1 MSMINNKCVRNLVAQ
16 TLTNVLNHL
25 KVKKVDIA
33 KLIAKFSLA
42 KAKVMQADIMPASRR
57 HRRKGRLKVSSSSNV
72 DSLRLLSLVST
83 SLERTNASQLTPD
96 ILSGQYVP
104 NLIAEPFQVTR
115 EYTQKMHNQT
125 SSPTLGK
132 LINDWDQEEWGLLT
146 NARRPGLAVRLA
158 VK

>member
-83 SLERTNASQLTPD
+83 
-96 ILSGQYVP
+96 
-104 NLIAEPFQVTR
+104 
-115 EYTQKMHNQT
+115 
-125 SSPTLGK
+125 
-132 LINDWDQEEWGLLT
+132 
-146 NARRPGLAVRLA
+146 
-158 VK
+158 